1 MAAAVIFNLIGLA
14 MTGWGISM
22 LLEVYPR
29 FQPVVVTA
37 ITSSGLGMIALS
49 TVWLAA
55 LWLLAAIKRKL
66 AGDAPEL
73 VEATTTYPLPNW
85 KQLMQAMENLQ
96 EEALDLIE
104 RRREIHHL
112 NIHQWHYAH
121 REETAS
127 EIEANKRYRQAK
139 NALELERLA
148 TPTQFWVPLDNFCG
162 IVEQSLAREVYAP
175 PTDQGVY
182 QTIERL
188 RQLTLQQMDTIA
200 TGAQGLGASNGQKN

>member
-1 MAAAVIFNLIGLA
+1 MATAVIFNLVGLV
-14 MTGWGISM
+14 MVGWGAAM
-22 LLEVYPR
+22 LLGVYPL
-29 FQPVVVTA
+29 FQPVVVAA
-37 ITSSGLGMIALS
+37 ITYSGLGMITLS
-49 TVWLAA
+49 TVWLIA
-55 LWLLAAIKRKL
+55 LLLLDTVQRKF
-66 AGDAPEL
+66 ARKVPEL
-73 VEATTTYPLPNW
+73 AEAATSHPLPNW
-85 KQLMQAMENLQ
+85 KQLMRAMDDLQ

-148 TPTQFWVPLDNFCG
+148 TPTQFWVPLDNFCSA
-162 IVEQSLAREVYAP
+162 VEHSLAREVYAP

-182 QTIERL
+182 QTFERL

-200 TGAQGLGASNGQKN
+200 TGAQGPRASNGQKN